1 MQKENGKLRYRRLNI
16 RTVKSVYALPRVE
29 DIFDCL
35 YGSKS
40 CYHQVEMEV
49 CFYTWPSWFWE
60 FNKLPFS
67 LVNSPPK
74 FQRIIEDCLGSFN
87 MTICIVH
94 LDNSFQHFSSNL
106 LNQQQHIR

>member
-1 MQKENGKLRYRRLNI
+1 MLPSGGDGRRPQ
-16 RTVKSVYALPRVE
+16 AL
-29 DIFDCL
+29 D
-35 YGSKS
+35 
-40 CYHQVEMEV
+40 

-94 LDNSFQHFSSNL
+94 LDDLISAFL
-106 LNQQQHIR
+106 LKPLKSTAAYSVIDVNNDIYSCFLLI